1 MLNDLLKRLFGKKEA
16 EKSREYVV
24 HFWKDMK
31 CESYGNAVECK
42 VKSDDIERF
51 CYNVQTFLNAR
62 DNVKGILGWHFWVDD
77 KVPDF
82 VWTEDKNGIAYL
94 IPRGFKNFKDIVP
107 ENDDAY
113 NLMVSE
119 CEKSALLR

>member
-31 CESYGNAVECK
+31 CESYGNGVECK
-42 VKSDDIERF
+42 VASDDIVRF

-62 DNVKGILGWHFWVDD
+62 DNVKGILGWHFW
-77 KVPDF
+77 
-82 VWTEDKNGIAYL
+82 N
-94 IPRGFKNFKDIVP
+94 
-107 ENDDAY
+107 
-113 NLMVSE
+113 
-119 CEKSALLR
+119 